1 MSEKKLLFSKESSG
15 LVETLCYLMGKS
27 DIAKIVANVKKGSDC
42 ATVIPAI
49 HCLVFTEKAERSE
62 VICTM
67 TV

>member
-1 MSEKKLLFSKESSG
+1 
-15 LVETLCYLMGKS
+15 MGKS

-42 ATVIPAI
+42 AAVIPAI